1 MYDFKTTKIMTKGD
15 DDNDYND
22 DNWRWRSSGLRRIT
36 SARCVALVTV
46 MVVLLATDSFLAPR
60 YHYDHSLVEDDH
72 RVFYSSMTKKSNHH
86 HHYMADNWVWFF
98 PDKIS
103 LHRNCFRFISTWMA
117 HWKWE
122 TIFSLPNLSTPCQ
135 ILRAGASNYYETVH
149 QMTKAMKDPISTLKS
164 WLNLQRS
171 PLLVKPVK

>member
-1 MYDFKTTKIMTKGD
+1 MKTI
-15 DDNDYND
+15 
-22 DNWRWRSSGLRRIT
+22 DNWRWRPSGLRRLT
-36 SARCVALVTV
+36 SALCALPLWQWWWFSWQPTP
-46 MVVLLATDSFLAPR
+46 FLRAPR

-72 RVFYSSMTKKSNHH
+72 RDFDSSMTKKWNHH

>member
-1 MYDFKTTKIMTKGD
+1 MTKGD
-15 DDNDYND
+15 DDNGYND
-22 DNWRWRSSGLRRIT
+22 DNWRWRPSGLRRIT
-36 SARCVALVTV
+36 STLGASPLWQWWWFSWQPTP
-46 MVVLLATDSFLAPR
+46 FLRRDIIMITAWLRMIIGILIPPWQR
-60 YHYDHSLVEDDH
+60 NK
-72 RVFYSSMTKKSNHH
+72 TTIHH
-86 HHYMADNWVWFF
+86 HHMADNWVWFF

-122 TIFSLPNLSTPCQ
+122 TIFSFPNLSTPCQ

-149 QMTKAMKDPISTLKS
+149 QMTKAMKGPISTLKS